1 MKSRKK
7 RLREVYVWELPVR
20 IYHWLNALCIVILC
34 ITGFIRDGGKFQLLV
49 RHGTLHSLRG
59 SVCVF
64 LQFRVPPVLGVRRE
78 PICTL
83 E

>member
-34 ITGFIRDGGKFQLLV
+34 ITGFIIV